1 MFDVLFTG
9 ATVVDGTGADRFVAD
24 VGIDGEHIA
33 LVGPAPEG
41 AAARRVVDCS
51 GACLAPGFIDVH
63 THADHLPFVDPA
75 MGSVLRQGVTSVVVG
90 NCGDSLWPPGE
101 PDTFGPFLAELGP
114 DLGRSW
120 VSFGDYLDAID
131 ACRPGANVAGLV
143 GHGSVRAHVLGSA
156 RREADA
162 GEVRALREQVR
173 DALADGAVG
182 LSSGLIY
189 QPGLFADT
197 DELVVVASA
206 VAECGGLYTSHIRGE
221 GSTLFRAVAEAVEVG
236 RTADVPVHISHL
248 KLAASSTWHRAP
260 ELLAAV
266 HEAGATGDQY
276 PYTAGLTDLASLLP
290 PWVSPDD
297 FAALRADR
305 SRLEHLEDVVQ
316 RGEPGWVGAAE
327 GVGWDHLV
335 PVAPVD
341 EGADSPSLA
350 ALARARGE
358 TPVETMLD
366 LLEEDREMPVLIH
379 AMQEDDVRTIMRD
392 PDIIVA
398 SDSIP
403 VPDDGR
409 WSGLRDHPRSYG
421 TYPRVLGH
429 YVRDEGVLPLE
440 AAVRKMTSLPAE
452 RFGLRD
458 RGRVAE
464 GAFAD
469 LTLFD
474 PDGIAGG
481 GDFLRPHAAPRGIRL
496 VLVNGRVAW
505 DGTTCTRAGRALRRT
520 T

>member
-1 MFDVLFTG
+1 VFDVLFTG
-9 ATVVDGTGADRFVAD
+9 ATVVDGTGAGRTVTDVAVAGDR
-24 VGIDGEHIA
+24 IA

-41 AAARRVVDCS
+41 ATARRVVDCA

-75 MGSVLRQGVTSVVVG
+75 MGSALRQGVTSVVVG

-114 DLGRSW
+114 GLCRSW
-120 VSFGDYLDAID
+120 GSFGDYLDAID
-131 ACRPGANVAGLV
+131 ACRSGANVASLV
-143 GHGSVRAHVLGSA
+143 GHGSVRAHVLESE

-162 GEVRALREQVR
+162 GEVRAMRAHVR

-197 DELVVVASA
+197 DELVGVASA

-236 RTADVPVHISHL
+236 RRAGAHVHISHL
-248 KLAASSTWHRAP
+248 KLAAAGVWHRAA
-260 ELLAAV
+260 ELLGFI
-266 HEAGATGDQY
+266 HDAGATADQY

-290 PWVSPDD
+290 PWAPADRFD
-297 FAALRADR
+297 ELRADR
-305 SRLEHLEDVVQ
+305 ARLTRLQESVEH
-316 RGEPGWVGAAE
+316 GEPDWVGAAE

-335 PVAPVD
+335 PVGPVG
-341 EGADSPSLA
+341 EGEDSPSLA
-350 ALARARGE
+350 VLARERGE

-366 LLEEDREMPVLIH
+366 LLDEDREMLVLIH
-379 AMQEDDVRTIMRD
+379 AMQADDVRAIMRD
-392 PDIIVA
+392 PDVMVA

-403 VPDDGR
+403 APDDER
-409 WSGLRDHPRSYG
+409 WSSLRDHPRSYG
-421 TYPRVLGH
+421 TFPRVLGH
-429 YVRDEGVLPLE
+429 YARDEGVLPLE

-458 RGRVAE
+458 RGRVAQ
-464 GAFAD
+464 GSFAD

-474 PDGIAGG
+474 PDEIAGG

-505 DGTTCTRAGRALRRT
+505 DGTTCTRADRALRRT